1 MSRKK
6 EVASFGI
13 IGLGRFGTALAKEL
27 AEAGKEVIVVDNN
40 ENKVKELRAYT
51 EHAYVAD
58 ELTREVLEEIGIGNC
73 DTVVVCIGEK
83 IDRSILVTL
92 NVVNLG
98 VSRVIAKAIS
108 LDHGAVLKKI
118 GAEVVY
124 PESDMA
130 LRLAKRL
137 LWNNVIDYISLT
149 NNIEISEVHV
159 TERIQGMSVVDLDVR
174 KVYGLNII
182 AIEHQGRTD
191 IEINPDYILEKDD
204 ILLVIGLVDNINRFE
219 ASLVS

>member
-6 EVASFGI
+6 EVASFGV

-27 AEAGKEVIVVDNN
+27 AEAGKEVIVIDNN
-40 ENKVKELRAYT
+40 ESKVKELRAYT

-58 ELTREVLEEIGIGNC
+58 ELTREVLEEVGIGNC

-137 LWNNVIDYISLT
+137 LWNNVIDYITLT

-159 TERIQGMSVVDLDVR
+159 TEQIEGKSVIELDIR
-174 KVYGLNII
+174 KEYGLNII
-182 AIEHQGRTD
+182 AIEHQGETD
-191 IEINPDYILEKDD
+191 IEINPDYILKKDD
-204 ILLVIGLVDNINRFE
+204 VLLVIGLVDNINRFE
-219 ASLVS
+219 ASLV

>member
-6 EVASFGI
+6 EVASFGV

-27 AEAGKEVIVVDNN
+27 AEAGKEVIVIDNN
-40 ENKVKELRAYT
+40 ESKVKELRAYT
-51 EHAYVAD
+51 EHAYMAD
-58 ELTREVLEEIGIGNC
+58 ELTREVLEEVGIGNC

-137 LWNNVIDYISLT
+137 LWNNVIDYITLT

-159 TERIQGMSVVDLDVR
+159 TEQIEGKSVIELDIR
-174 KVYGLNII
+174 KEYGLNII
-182 AIEHQGRTD
+182 AIEHQGETD
-191 IEINPDYILEKDD
+191 IEINPDYILKKDD
-204 ILLVIGLVDNINRFE
+204 VLLVIGLVDNINRFE
-219 ASLVS
+219 ASLV